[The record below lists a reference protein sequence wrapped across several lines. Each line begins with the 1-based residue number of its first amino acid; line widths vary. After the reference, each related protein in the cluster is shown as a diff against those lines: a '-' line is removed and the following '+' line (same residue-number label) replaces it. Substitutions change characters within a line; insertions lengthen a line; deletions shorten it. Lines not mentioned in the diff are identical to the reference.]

1 MPMQPSKSVSRART
15 SEPLASGWTSCAV
28 DTSPRG
34 SSTTDRIPATAQY
47 AASEADVSP
56 VEAHT
61 TAWIPAP
68 WAIICLTTLT
78 STVMPRSLKLPVWL
92 LPHNLIQRSLSPS
105 DCPYRLAQNRFVPPS
120 SRLTT
125 FSSLSWGSTHS
136 FLPQTPLPY
145 GHAVRL

>member
-1 MPMQPSKSVSRART
+1 MQPSKSVSSAST
-15 SEPLASGWTSCAV
+15 SEPLASGCTHCAV
-28 DTSPRG
+28 ETNPRG
-34 SSTTDRIPATAQY
+34 SNTTERMPATAQY

-61 TAWIPAP
+61 TALIGVPC
-68 WAIICLTTLT
+68 AIICLTTLT

-120 SRLTT
+120 SSLTT
-125 FSSLSWGSTHS
+125 FSRSEE
-136 FLPQTPLPY
+136 
-145 GHAVRL
+145 RR